1 MVADRKDEGFE
12 RVINSAGTL
21 VRTRYDLCAVMCV
34 CVCVCVCV
42 AFLFRRIVVLLLFGW
57 RVSLASAKRQAVE
70 SYPGV

>member
-21 VRTRYDLCAVMCV
+21 VRTRYGDV

>member
-21 VRTRYDLCAVMCV
+21 VRTRYGDV

-42 AFLFRRIVVLLLFGW
+42 W
-57 RVSLASAKRQAVE
+57 RFCSDALSSFSCLDGVCHWQARKGKP
-70 SYPGV
+70 SSPTLGFKP